1 MYSLACSVI
10 LHAIMQSPGALV
22 MKKVCSF
29 GLMTILLSCALL
41 ADSSLAQQE
50 KTAAPDI
57 YSGFYSREGNY
68 GKVARESGNSHYVKF
83 YPESRIIRLYVPFP
97 YSKSLQAE
105 TINAA
110 FDAIVKTTSGSAY
123 IRDKFGVMEQQVV
136 AHTDSFRWI
145 DGQAMY
151 DCGKARP
158 CKIEFEPDSMT
169 VIEPGV
175 VMEHRVSYERVLDN

>member
-1 MYSLACSVI
+1 
-10 LHAIMQSPGALV
+10 

-29 GLMTILLSCALL
+29 SLMIFLISCALL
-41 ADSSLAQQE
+41 TGSSWAQQE
-50 KTAAPDI
+50 KIATPDI
-57 YSGFYSREGNY
+57 YSGFYSREENY

-83 YPESRIIRLYVPFP
+83 YPENRIIRLYIPFP
-97 YSKSLQAE
+97 YSKSLKAE
-105 TINAA
+105 AINAA
-110 FDAIVKTTSGSAY
+110 FDTIVKTTTGSAY
-123 IRDKFGVMEQQVV
+123 IRDKFGVMEQQSV
-136 AHTDSFRWI
+136 AHTDTFRWI

-175 VMEHRVSYERVLDN
+175 VMEHRVSYERVLNN